1 MLTNISRYITIV
13 AAVGVASITY
23 FGYRHYVGMQNT
35 IAEQKAA
42 ITKLEENASKL
53 SSVID
58 TQDRT
63 ISEIQNFYKQDR
75 IRMRQLQENLERA
88 ETDLEELRRLFRD
101 HDLTNLAAEKPELI
115 ERRIN
120 EATQDVFDAIERD
133 TAR

>member
-1 MLTNISRYITIV
+1 MLTNISNYITIV
-13 AAVGVASITY
+13 AVIGVVSITY
-23 FGYRHYVGMQNT
+23 FGYRHYVGMQDT
-35 IAEQKAA
+35 IAGQRAA

-53 SSVID
+53 SSVIN

-63 ISEIQNFYKQDR
+63 ITEIQNFYKQDR

-88 ETDLEELRRLFRD
+88 ETDLEELQRLFRD